1 MEVHR
6 TRSLPLRDRPRGP
19 DVNVALDR
27 MPVVERDFK
36 PVEIDDVQVSP
47 TDLPVDVVSRFVGRH
62 HLIEILL
69 VTRVLFGGTKPD
81 LVSRSAVVA
90 DGGCDDH
97 LVGQVRRPVDDPP
110 EPLAC
115 PPHGRHRLQL
125 GEFRLIFVDR
135 V

>member
-6 TRSLPLRDRPRGP
+6 TRSLPLRDRSCGP
-19 DVNVALDR
+19 DVNVALDGV
-27 MPVVERDFK
+27 PVMEGDLK
-36 PVEIDDVQVSP
+36 PVEIDDIQIASP
-47 TDLPVDVVSRFVGRH
+47 DLPVDVVSRFVGRH

-69 VTRVLFGGTKPD
+69 VTRVLLGGAQSD

-115 PPHGRHRLQL
+115 PAYGRHRLQL